1 MWVKLWRQL
10 WVESGQSVRRQTLAA
25 QSLACGL
32 GDRRIPDEP
41 EVFEVA
47 ARRCKHYNSEQ
58 AGVSFVEVSKVGLTS
73 RWIEHDCLSLD
84 SKG

>member
-1 MWVKLWRQL
+1 MSALGRKR
-10 WVESGQSVRRQTLAA
+10 TFDAAANLAA

-32 GDRRIPDEP
+32 GERLIPDEP
-41 EVFEVA
+41 EVFEIA
-47 ARRCKHYNSEQ
+47 ARPRKHYHSEQ

-73 RWIEHDCLSLD
+73 RRIEDDCLSRY